1 MLINNHHETELIMI
15 KYSVGIDVSAATL
28 AWCLSTIDHQQQVK
42 VLATGTVSN
51 STDGFK
57 GLIRSVQAHRKDKQV
72 PLVWLMEA
80 TGVYFEN
87 CALWLTKAGEYVSVV
102 LANKSKKYME
112 SLGLKSKNDTIDA
125 RGLARMGAEQ
135 SLSRWQPMSEFF
147 FTLRT
152 MTRQYESLQSTK
164 TSICNQLHAAEH
176 SIYQIPMVTKQLKE
190 LIKTLDKQMAQVH
203 AAIVKH
209 LHSDPVMAEKV
220 DHLCSIK
227 GVGVMSAAV
236 ILAETNG
243 FALIRSIGQLVSYCG
258 YDVVENQSGNHI
270 GATRISKRGNPRIRR
285 MLYFPAITAVHRGV
299 KPLQDLFDRT
309 YGTHRIKMKS
319 YVAVQKK
326 LLILIYTLWKKNEPF
341 DEQYSTTASQRKD
354 PVHLTKKDLKK
365 RRFPTK
371 GREPQG
377 KRSNESVVSS

>member
-1 MLINNHHETELIMI
+1 MLINNLHETELIMI

-28 AWCLSTIDHQQQVK
+28 AWCLSTIDHQQHVK

-51 STDGFK
+51 TTDGFK
-57 GLIRSVQAHRKDKQV
+57 GLIRSVQAQRKDKHV

-80 TGVYFEN
+80 TGVYYEN

-112 SLGLKSKNDTIDA
+112 SLGLKSKNDSIDA

-135 SLSRWQPMSEFF
+135 SLPRWQPMSEFF

-152 MTRQYESLQSTK
+152 MTRQYESLQGTRTTIS
-164 TSICNQLHAAEH
+164 NQLHAAEH
-176 SIYQIPMVTKQLKE
+176 SIYQVGMVTKQLKA
-190 LIKTLDKQMAQVH
+190 LIKTLDKQIKDLH
-203 AAIVKH
+203 RAIVEH
-209 LHSDPVMAEKV
+209 LNSDPVMAEKV
-220 DHLCSIK
+220 RYMCSIK
-227 GVGVMSAAV
+227 GVGVMSVAV

-258 YDVVENQSGNHI
+258 YDVVEDQSGNRV

-309 YGTHRIKMKS
+309 YDTHRIKMKS

-326 LLILIYTLWKKNEPF
+326 LLILIYTLWKKNKPFIDGYGTHKTQENEPF
-341 DEQYSTTASQRKD
+341 Y
-354 PVHLTKKDLKK
+354 LTKNGIKK
-365 RRFPTK
+365 KKVPRQR
-371 GREPQG
+371 QG
-377 KRSNESVVSS
+377 TTR